1 MSTVIW
7 NLKGGQGK
15 TTLALSLAL
24 MYDYGVIT
32 NDSYSPIDK
41 TLPKG
46 KCLKIPQDE
55 KVPLVKE
62 GQKIIY
68 DFGGHADNRIIEVIK
83 KAKVVII
90 PIIYKSPYDMQVAIQ
105 SIQEMETYNQNILV
119 VANATK
125 KGDLDR
131 TEKVLR
137 KFFNYPLLEV
147 KESTVFVKSV
157 EKKKSIKELMELSTL
172 FSYHYKKPLEQIEK
186 IYNLIK
192 E

>member
-24 MYDYGVIT
+24 LYDYGVIT

-46 KCLKIPQDE
+46 KCLKVGQDE

-62 GQKIIY
+62 GQKVIY

-83 KAKVVII
+83 KAKTVII
-90 PIIYKSPYDMQVAIQ
+90 PIIYKSPYDMQVTIQ
-105 SIQEMETYNQNILV
+105 SIQEMEAYNKNIIIV
-119 VANATK
+119 VNATK
-125 KGDLDR
+125 KGDFER

-137 KFFNYPLLEV
+137 EFFKYPLLEV
-147 KESTVFVKSV
+147 KESTVFIKSI
-157 EKKKSIKELMELSTL
+157 EKKKSIQELMDSNKL
-172 FSYHYKKPLEQIEK
+172 FSYHYKKPLEQVEK

-192 E
+192 V